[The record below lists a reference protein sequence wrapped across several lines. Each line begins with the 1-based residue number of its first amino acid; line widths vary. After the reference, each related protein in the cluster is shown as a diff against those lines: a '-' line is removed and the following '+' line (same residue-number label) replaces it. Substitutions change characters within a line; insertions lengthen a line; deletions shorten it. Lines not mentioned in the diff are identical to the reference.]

1 MFVPPK
7 FKNAPGVVALGISS
21 APSIGTESLIR
32 ILVEGDDLKKLNEI
46 SLEVESIIKG

>member
-21 APSIGTESLIR
+21 APSIGTEFLISSGR
-32 ILVEGDDLKKLNEI
+32 CHFHSHVYLDSTASK
-46 SLEVESIIKG
+46 STM